1 MALARPIV
9 AAAPSV
15 LLFEKFGFADLEYPE
30 ATGPSQGATD
40 PAHHRRRQA
49 DA

>member
-15 LLFEKFGFADLEYPE
+15 LLFEKFGSADLLGAE
-30 ATGPSQGATD
+30 ASSQTKEAARWLT
-40 PAHHRRRQA
+40 A
-49 DA
+49 